1 MLLNAPAANSVMLS
15 TEANVCL
22 LACPVITRRTI
33 TLVRRVTPLALHV
46 EGLTRI
52 IALRAPTPFPSL
64 TELVFNTAP
73 PASGATEIPDV
84 NSVCSVRLA
93 AKLVHWKKMVS
104 ALLAVSAK
112 INGSSIPP
120 RFSAWILHQI
130 FALKVFVCMTSKY
143 YEFNIIIFSRRIRC
157 WWQVLPLPRLLQSVQ
172 RFFKLSV
179 YSLRESHHA
188 PRLLFRDLPSRL
200 FCWRRLG
207 RFETHPVLSAVPT
220 SLRSVR

>member
-64 TELVFNTAP
+64 TELVFNTVP

-130 FALKVFVCMTSKY
+130 FALKVFVCITSKY
-143 YEFNIIIFSRRIRC
+143 YEFNISNFLQANTLLMASATPATALAISAA
-157 WWQVLPLPRLLQSVQ
+157 VLQA
-172 RFFKLSV
+172 LSV
-179 YSLRESHHA
+179 LTARIA
-188 PRLLFRDLPSRL
+188 PCTAAL
-200 FCWRRLG
+200 
-207 RFETHPVLSAVPT
+207 V
-220 SLRSVR
+220 